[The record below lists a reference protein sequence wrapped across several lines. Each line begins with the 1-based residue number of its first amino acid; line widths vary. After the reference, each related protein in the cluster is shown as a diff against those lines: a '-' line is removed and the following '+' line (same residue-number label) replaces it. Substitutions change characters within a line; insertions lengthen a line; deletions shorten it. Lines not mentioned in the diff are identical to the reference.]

1 MKKGLPYKHSYHI
14 WDDETL
20 TWKNVS
26 HAEYLKYKKAHRDA
40 PVKNVPDFPY
50 YFHFIG

>member
-1 MKKGLPYKHSYHI
+1 MNKGAKYKHSYHI

-20 TWKNVS
+20 QWNEVD
-26 HAEYLKYKKAHRDA
+26 HAAYLKYKKAHRDL
-40 PVKNVPDFPY
+40 PVKHLPDYPF